1 LTSQAAK
8 VFGVESMKKMK
19 VSLTLETDLIIEV
32 DKIVMKR
39 REKQKDER
47 VLKVTSRSEV
57 AEELIRKGLASLRGK
72 KGDR

>member
-1 LTSQAAK
+1 
-8 VFGVESMKKMK
+8 MKKMK

-57 AEELIRKGLASLRGK
+57 AEELIRKGLASLRAK

>member
-1 LTSQAAK
+1 MTSQAAK

-57 AEELIRKGLASLRGK
+57 AEELIRKGLASLRAK

>member
-57 AEELIRKGLASLRGK
+57 AEELIRKGLASLRAK